1 MHEIIYSIITISPGN
16 DGALEENENRKN
28 ISTMD
33 TVYQSFYICNIFRDF
48 KFFQIFRIDKEY
60 S

>member
-16 DGALEENENRKN
+16 DGALEENENGKN

-33 TVYQSFYICNIFRDF
+33 VNVSIFLHLQYF
-48 KFFQIFRIDKEY
+48 
-60 S
+60 SWL